1 MKVHLI
7 DSSIRKALSLETGTV
22 LLDKLLSEATR
33 LRASDIHIEPYQ
45 KNFRVRFRIHGDLYT
60 VLEVDI
66 AYFPVLITHA
76 KIRSGMDIGQ
86 RRLPQDGRFSYEVNN
101 RTIDSRTSTV
111 PTAFGEKMV
120 LRLLDPLTFQLKVD
134 TLGIEEEERQR
145 INHILQK
152 NVGIF
157 LISGV
162 TGCGKSTTLYSIL
175 QEMEKDKKNIMTI
188 EEPIEYRIEG
198 VSQVAVNTK
207 AGLRF
212 DNALR
217 AFLRQDP
224 DVIMVG
230 EIRDRETA
238 QMAIRAA
245 ITGHMILG
253 TIHSKDSISAI
264 TRLRDLGIED
274 YLIAS
279 ALTGI
284 ASQRL
289 VKNLCPHCKKE
300 YESSQMETN
309 FINHILNEYQK
320 SYRLFRPIGCPCCID
335 GYHKRQGIFEIF
347 ELNSKIT
354 HQLAKGAG
362 EIELIKEIQS
372 MGYKTMLQNAIKL
385 VAKGE
390 VDFSEVMEKI
400 YDEGISF

>member
-7 DSSIRKALSLETGTV
+7 DSSIRKALSLETGTI
-22 LLDKLLSEATR
+22 LLDNLLSEATR

-134 TLGIEEEERQR
+134 TLGIEEEERRR

-157 LISGV
+157 LMSGV

-175 QEMEKDKKNIMTI
+175 QEMEKNKKNIMTI

-207 AGLRF
+207 SGLRF

-230 EIRDRETA
+230 EIRDKETA

-279 ALTGI
+279 SLTGI

-289 VKNLCPHCKKE
+289 VKNLCPYCKKE
-300 YESSQMETN
+300 YESS
-309 FINHILNEYQK
+309 
-320 SYRLFRPIGCPCCID
+320 
-335 GYHKRQGIFEIF
+335 
-347 ELNSKIT
+347 
-354 HQLAKGAG
+354 
-362 EIELIKEIQS
+362 
-372 MGYKTMLQNAIKL
+372 
-385 VAKGE
+385 
-390 VDFSEVMEKI
+390 
-400 YDEGISF
+400 